1 MRYGKFQIPT
11 VVGVAINPR
20 RILDLGITRMFQV
33 RGVVFNTSDLRPTL
47 TCLHKCMHIMDTS
60 IHHLS
65 IPLRFFLCER
75 NFCPQP
81 EIEPQLCFIVMV
93 RSLEHATSIMTV
105 LLTVFSLLH
114 LVVVTQSLIPVSG
127 PVKVGSLVMSPIG
140 CGTWAWGNRF
150 LWGYETDDDESLK
163 QAFNFVVSKGVTWF
177 DTADSYGTGKLSG
190 RSETLLGQ
198 FLSQIEKKEVASK
211 VKIITKLAPFPWR
224 IGEESM
230 IAASKESILRL
241 GKYSAMYQL
250 HNFCEEFST
259 NPSVL

>member
-1 MRYGKFQIPT
+1 
-11 VVGVAINPR
+11 
-20 RILDLGITRMFQV
+20 
-33 RGVVFNTSDLRPTL
+33 
-47 TCLHKCMHIMDTS
+47 
-60 IHHLS
+60 
-65 IPLRFFLCER
+65 
-75 NFCPQP
+75 
-81 EIEPQLCFIVMV
+81 
-93 RSLEHATSIMTV
+93 MTV

-241 GKYSAMYQL
+241 GKYSAMYKL
-250 HNFCEEFST
+250 HNFCDEFST
-259 NPSVL
+259 NPSVSRS